1 MSDASVRANGG
12 EARQSLI
19 RFWMAISAV
28 WLAFWLLIAGIFF
41 LNVDI
46 PYIFSAEIV
55 PFTLIVLTPPAA
67 LLAIGILGCWAF
79 QAFAEVPLRSSEG
92 E

>member
-1 MSDASVRANGG
+1 MSDASVRVNSG

-28 WLAFWLLIAGIFF
+28 WLAFWLLIAGIFL

-79 QAFAEVPLRSSEG
+79 QAFGQVPLRDG
-92 E
+92 K